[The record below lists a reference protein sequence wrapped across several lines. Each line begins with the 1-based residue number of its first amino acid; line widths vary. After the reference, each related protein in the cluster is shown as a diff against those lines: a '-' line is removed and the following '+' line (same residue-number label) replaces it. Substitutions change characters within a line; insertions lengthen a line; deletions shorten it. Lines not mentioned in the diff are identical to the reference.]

1 MNYAF
6 IFSVFCRAYFAVSL
20 LNVVSELL
28 DKPKKDAMR
37 ILGCQTL
44 TGFIYSQVKYDSSIY
59 NDWIIMLGHKQSF
72 SRKALL
78 VQLLTVTF

>member
-1 MNYAF
+1 MYL
-6 IFSVFCRAYFAVSL
+6 FSYVCRAYFAVSL

-44 TGFIYSQVKYDSSIY
+44 TRFIYCQVNCDASIH
-59 NDWIIMLGHKQSF
+59 NAWIMMQSAQTDGF
-72 SRKALL
+72 SGKALVAWL
-78 VQLLTVTF
+78 QG